1 MPAFTYP
8 LAWVAAFALP
18 ALAGIYFLRHRYR
31 RKQVSTLLL
40 WQMHR
45 ESREGGTKK
54 EKPRWP
60 FVFFLELLI
69 LALLVL
75 AATGPRWQTPQ
86 THRPLIVVL
95 DDSQSMLAG
104 QEGERPRDLA
114 MAALAEIARK
124 RGFRSFQLIAAGTT
138 PRLLGDQA
146 RHPKE
151 MEAQSEHWTCLS
163 PDADLHTAVGLARSI
178 GHGEAD
184 ILVLS
189 DQAPEDPPGTG
200 RLRWIALGLPR
211 INFAFVN
218 AARTAHGGEDRL
230 LLEIANPSAAAGE
243 AQLRVTTEGQIL
255 HEEPIQ
261 LLAGQSH
268 RITVPVS
275 AHIPVLHATLS
286 KDALPGDNSVH
297 LVPPLRRKVRV
308 GNDLEGHPLQPLLTE
323 TLAATGMLSDAEGE
337 PEFLIHSSDTI
348 PAGSSSWSLRLLP
361 VPEEP
366 ARFTGPFVT
375 DTNHPATKG
384 LSLAGAIWGGD
395 RDANAQEDDLPVITA
410 GNVPLLTHYEGV
422 DGRHHL
428 TLQYVPEHSTL
439 HLTPQWPALFWN
451 LLQWRADAHPGLRGS
466 NHRMGMD
473 IPYRPAGDEVTL
485 RLPDGTAQQLQA
497 PGKEIRL
504 PIDAPGVYQVTSGF
518 ALEET
523 TETFAVNFLAG
534 QESDLSNATSG
545 EWGDWNTDKDV
556 RIEYANFLPYLVLAA
571 LVVMA
576 GHLFC
581 ISNQRGRV

>member
-8 LAWVAAFALP
+8 LAWAAALILP

-75 AATGPRWQTPQ
+75 AATGPRWQTPL
-86 THRPLIVVL
+86 TRRPLIVVL

-104 QEGERPRDLA
+104 PEGQRPRDLA
-114 MAALAEIARK
+114 TEALEDIGKK
-124 RGFRSFQLIAAGTT
+124 RGFRSFQLIAAGNT
-138 PRLLGDQA
+138 PRLLGDEA

-151 MEAQSEHWTCLS
+151 MEAQFEYWTCLS

-178 GHGEAD
+178 SHGEAD
-184 ILVLS
+184 ILVLT

-200 RLRWIALGLPR
+200 RLRWVALGLPR

-230 LLEIANPSAAAGE
+230 LLEVANPSAGE
-243 AQLRVTTEGQIL
+243 GESQLRVTTEGQLL
-255 HEEPIQ
+255 HEEPI
-261 LLAGQSH
+261 LLPAGQSH
-268 RITVPVS
+268 RITVPIP
-275 AHIPVLHATLS
+275 ANIPVLHATLS

-308 GNDLEGHPLQPLLTE
+308 AYDLDGHPLQPLLTE
-323 TLAATGMLSDAEGE
+323 TLEATGMLADSEGA
-337 PEFLIHSSDTI
+337 PEFLLHTSDKI
-348 PAGSSSWSLRLLP
+348 PAGNHTWSLRLLP
-361 VPEEP
+361 VPDEP
-366 ARFTGPFVT
+366 SRFTGPFVT
-375 DTNHPATKG
+375 DTNHPATQG
-384 LSLAGAIWGGD
+384 LSLTGAIWGGAP
-395 RDANAQEDDLPVITA
+395 DAQVKEDDLPVITA
-410 GNVPLLTHYEGV
+410 GNVPLLTHYEGI

-451 LLQWRADAHPGLRGS
+451 LLQWRADAQPGLRES

-473 IPYRPAGDEVTL
+473 LPYHPVGTEVTL
-485 RLPDGTAQQLQA
+485 RLPDGTTQQLQA
-497 PGKEIRL
+497 PGEEIRL
-504 PIDAPGVYQVTSGF
+504 PIDAPGVYQVSSGF
-518 ALEET
+518 ALEEI

-534 QESDLSNATSG
+534 QESDLSQATSG
-545 EWGDWNTDKDV
+545 EWGDWDTEKDV

-571 LVVMA
+571 LGIMA
-576 GHLFC
+576 WHLFC
-581 ISNQRGRV
+581 ISNQRGRI